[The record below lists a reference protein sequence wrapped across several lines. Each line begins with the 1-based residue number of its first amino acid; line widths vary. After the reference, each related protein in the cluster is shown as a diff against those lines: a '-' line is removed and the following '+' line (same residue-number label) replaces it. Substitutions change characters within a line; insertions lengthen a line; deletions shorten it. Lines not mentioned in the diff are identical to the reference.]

1 MKHYRYQEDI
11 HSTGGI
17 DPFDNFV
24 RCSYDN
30 IEVKLIDNHEVHK
43 I

>member
-11 HSTGGI
+11 YSTGGI
-17 DPFDNFV
+17 DPV